1 MRRRVYRAIGIATW
15 SLILPGCFGLMDKA
29 TPEPQTASAATGRS
43 VACDD
48 KGELPAQLRPMVVD
62 MDAMDRV
69 DLEVS
74 MRDGLVVVRHDC
86 NGMEILRDCRVES
99 DYGFIGVQRK
109 EEVVRLNSTD
119 EIGANLP
126 LSAGTLGAKLGAD
139 FNQESTLDIAMVMV
153 GKKRSTKATVGR
165 AELVEGRPGACDG
178 ATHYVRGA
186 TIGAFAM
193 STGVKAEARAA
204 AEIFGIPNT
213 GNIGVGGGSKR
224 TKDVSKKD
232 GEVDSCNSSTPESP
246 NPPSQCG
253 ALLHLELA
261 LISEDG
267 SKADGAGD
275 PIDEICQP
283 GYVFADGK
291 CTDDKAGPHLCK
303 PKDYTDCEK
312 QCDAG
317 NAPSCGRVAYYTL
330 KGEHFERNA
339 PKAVKLFEKACDD
352 GYSVACAS
360 LGSLYV
366 TGEAVKKDPDKGA
379 LLLERAC
386 NDGDARFCS
395 FLAQM
400 SYVGNGVPKDMDRAA
415 KYGYRGCFGGSAG
428 GCFVLGQTYL
438 KGVGGNEKDPAKA
451 RSLYLKGCRGK
462 DGLACYAYAVALQE
476 GTGGPKDE
484 AKART
489 MFADLCKQGM
499 EPACKEVK

>member
-1 MRRRVYRAIGIATW
+1 MRRSVYRAVGIATW

-29 TPEPQTASAATGRS
+29 TPEPQTASDATGR
-43 VACDD
+43 VVECDAE
-48 KGELPAQLRPMVVD
+48 GALPARLRPLVVD

-109 EEVVRLNSTD
+109 EEVVRLDSTD

-139 FNQESTLDIAMVMV
+139 FNAESTLDIAMVMV

-165 AELVEGRPGACDG
+165 TELLSVRPGACDH

-193 STGVKAEARAA
+193 TTGVKSEARAA

-213 GNIGVGGGSKR
+213 GTIGVGGGSKR
-224 TKDVSKKD
+224 SKDVSKKD
-232 GEVDSCNSSTPESP
+232 GDVASCNASTPDSAD
-246 NPPSQCG
+246 PPSQCG

-261 LISEDG
+261 LITEDG
-267 SKADGAGD
+267 VEAGGGGD
-275 PIDEICQP
+275 PIDEICPP
-283 GYVFADGK
+283 GYVLAEGK

-303 PKDYTDCEK
+303 PKDYADCEK

-330 KGEHFERNA
+330 VGEHFERDA
-339 PKAVKLFEKACDD
+339 AKAVKLFDQACQD
-352 GYSVACAS
+352 GYTVACAS
-360 LGSLYV
+360 LGGLYV
-366 TGEAVKKDPDKGA
+366 EGEVVERDVDEGVA
-379 LLLERAC
+379 LLEKAC
-386 NDGDARFCS
+386 DDGDARFCS

-400 SYVGNGVPKDMDRAA
+400 SYVGNGVPKDMNRAA
-415 KYGYRGCFGGSAG
+415 KYASRGCFGGSAG

-438 KGVGGNEKDPAKA
+438 KGVGGNAKDPVKA

-462 DGLACYAYAVALQE
+462 DALACYAYAVALQE
-476 GTGGPKDE
+476 GTGGPKDD

-489 MFADLCKQGM
+489 LFTELCTAGM
-499 EPACKEVK
+499 REACKEK